1 MGSRRAN
8 TTSPGQRLCTGSV
21 SESLSGGD
29 LSVRVG
35 EALACRMEAR
45 AQFRPLK
52 FTANVPWREFVF
64 FPVLMIAKGL
74 LCRMKA
80 GAQFRPPKFTA
91 SLLWREFARAPFDTG
106 LVSAVFMFCFKVVS
120 CFHGTHRCFRR
131 SDSTDSL
138 CFFALAE
145 LISTIINA

>member
-1 MGSRRAN
+1 MGDCAQEVLLRACLGE
-8 TTSPGQRLCTGSV
+8 TCPLGEAKRW
-21 SESLSGGD
+21 
-29 LSVRVG
+29 RVG
-35 EALACRMEAR
+35 W
-45 AQFRPLK
+45 RPELSSDLQSSRPVSRGG
-52 FTANVPWREFVF
+52 NSHVVF
-64 FPVLMIAKGL
+64 FPVLMIDQGL

-106 LVSAVFMFCFKVVS
+106 LVSAVFMFCFKVAS
-120 CFHGTHRCFRR
+120 CLHGTHRCFRR